1 MATFEKRGKSWR
13 VTVRRKGEGRQSATF
28 PTKTLAQAWAD
39 RVERAVAERRAT
51 GSSEADLKTLG
62 ELIGWYEKNAKELS
76 QKWGRSKTADLNRLK
91 GYAIADRVAST
102 LKSRDYVR
110 HIEERRKGGT
120 GPATALN
127 DIVWIKQ
134 VIRSARGSLGLSAPL
149 SEIEDALHHLR
160 QHKLVAKSKKRKRR
174 LKPPTKGYAGE
185 ERIILDYLAER
196 DERSSIPMADIVR
209 FALATARRQEE
220 ICRLRR
226 CDVDPVKGIAW
237 LDDVKHP
244 SQKIGNRRSFRILP
258 EALAIIERQPKTD
271 ERVFPYNPRTVSDI
285 FTNAMHFLG
294 IEDLH
299 FHDLRREATSRLFER
314 GYSIQEVAQFT
325 LHDSWETLKIYT
337 ELRPEDV
344 PERHKDPKR

>member
-13 VTVRRKGEGRQSATF
+13 VTVRRKGEGRQSASF
-28 PTKTLAQAWAD
+28 PTKGMAQAWAE
-39 RVERAVAERRAT
+39 RVERAVAERRAS
-51 GSSEADLKTLG
+51 GSTEADDKTLR
-62 ELIGWYEKNAKELS
+62 ELIEWYEQYASGLN
-76 QKWGRSKTADLNRLK
+76 KWGRTKTADLNRLK
-91 GYAIADRVAST
+91 GYAIADRVVRS
-102 LKSRDYVR
+102 LKARDYVR
-110 HIEERRKGGT
+110 HIEERRKGGA

-127 DIVWIKQ
+127 DIIWIKQ
-134 VIRSARGSLGLSAPL
+134 VVRAARGSLGLTAPL
-149 SEIEDALHHLR
+149 SEIDDAAFHLR
-160 QHKLVAKSKKRKRR
+160 QHKLVAKSKRRKRR
-174 LKPPTKGYAGE
+174 LKAGE
-185 ERIILDYLAER
+185 EELILAHFEDR
-196 DERSSIPMADIVR
+196 DQRSEIPMADIVK
-209 FALATARRQEE
+209 FALCTARRQDE

-258 EALAIIERQPKTD
+258 EALAIIAEQPEEGD
-271 ERVFPYNPRTVSDI
+271 RVFPYNPRSVSSA
-285 FTNAMHFLG
+285 FTKAMHFLG
-294 IEDLH
+294 IKDLH

>member
-1 MATFEKRGKSWR
+1 MATFERRGKSWR
-13 VTVRRKGEGRQSATF
+13 VTVRRKGEGRQSASF

-51 GSSEADLKTLG
+51 GGSEADAKTLTQ
-62 ELIGWYEKNAKELS
+62 LIEWYEEYAVGLS
-76 QKWGRSKTADLNRLK
+76 KWGRTKAADLNRLK
-91 GYAIADRVAST
+91 GYEISDRVVSS
-102 LKSRDYVR
+102 LKSRDYIR

-134 VIRSARGSLGLSAPL
+134 VVRAARGSLGLSAPL

-160 QHKLVAKSKKRKRR
+160 QHKMVAKSKRRKRR
-174 LKPPTKGYAGE
+174 LKPPAEGYDGE
-185 ERIILDYLAER
+185 EKIILAYFTER
-196 DERSSIPMADIVR
+196 DKRSWIPMTDIVA

-220 ICRLRR
+220 ICRLKW
-226 CDVDPVKGIAW
+226 CDVDHVKGVAW

-258 EALAIIERQPKTD
+258 EALAIIKRQPKTED
-271 ERVFPYNPRTVSDI
+271 ERVFPYKSKSVGSA
-285 FTNAMHFLG
+285 FTDAMHFLG
-294 IEDLH
+294 IKDLH

-344 PERHKDPKR
+344 PERHKNTER